1 MEIKDDITRRKIELT
16 IEILQAALQ
25 GKDIEFN
32 SRSDKG
38 WVKIDNIRVICP
50 SIIESYRIANNYR
63 PCDTKHEFIQ
73 LMEYHVH
80 NLTIKETNTQYLYSI
95 INVCETYVML
105 NRQDGTGSVPVTFK
119 KLFDN
124 FTIKNEKEYIIG
136 IKINNNEE
144 QWI

>member
-1 MEIKDDITRRKIELT
+1 MEIKDNITRRKIELT

-25 GKDIEFN
+25 DKDIEFN

-63 PCDTKHEFIQ
+63 PCDTKNEFIQ
-73 LMEYHVH
+73 LMAYHAH

-95 INVCETYVML
+95 INVNETYVML
-105 NRQDGTGSVPVTFK
+105 NRQDGSGSVPVTFK
-119 KLFDN
+119 ELFDN
-124 FTIKNEKEYIIG
+124 FTFNNNKDNIIG
-136 IKINNNEE
+136 IKINDKEE
-144 QWI
+144 

>member
-105 NRQDGTGSVPVTFK
+105 NRQDGSGSVPVTFK
-119 KLFDN
+119 ELFDN
-124 FTIKNEKEYIIG
+124 FTFNNDKDYIIG
-136 IKINNNEE
+136 IKINDEE
-144 QWI
+144 E